1 MYMKISVIGAGYV
14 GLITG
19 ACLAKLGH
27 QVTLVDSD
35 REKVKAIK
43 RGECPIFEQG
53 LEDIMRTVQ
62 LDAGS
67 DIGSAIKTSEI
78 SFVCV
83 GTDPGD
89 GSYSI
94 DLRSVSEVAEAIGK
108 ASNDKCLTVIKSTVT
123 PGTTEE
129 VIIPLLERNGR
140 KAGVD
145 FGVCVNPEFLREGF
159 AVEDFLNPDR
169 IVIGEID
176 KQSGDILADLY
187 KDFSC
192 PILRFDLRT
201 AETIKFAS
209 NAFLAAK
216 ISFINEIG
224 NICKELTIDT
234 YEVARGMGDD
244 PRIGNR
250 FLNAGIGFGGSC
262 LPKDLRAL
270 IGKATSLGYRPGL
283 LEQVLDINETQHLR
297 VIQLLK
303 KHIPD
308 LRGKTIGVLGLAFKS
323 GTDDVRESKAIGVVD
338 ALLKEGAKVKAY
350 DPAAMDKFR
359 RLFPAITYGDARTVL
374 GCDAILILTDWQEF
388 ANLDYTGKI
397 VVDGKK
403 ILKAKEAKIYE
414 GVCW

>member
-1 MYMKISVIGAGYV
+1 MNISVIGAGYV

-27 QVTLVDSD
+27 RVTLVDSD
-35 REKVKAIK
+35 REKIEAIE
-43 RGECPIFEQG
+43 RGESPIFEQG
-53 LEDIMRTVQ
+53 LEDILRTTQ
-62 LDAGS
+62 LDARS
-67 DIGSAIKTSEI
+67 DIHDAIKTSEI

-94 DLRSVSEVAEAIGK
+94 DLRSVSEVAEAIGET
-108 ASNDKCLTVIKSTVT
+108 SNDHCLTVIKSTVT

-129 VIIPLLERNGR
+129 VIIPLLEKNGR

-145 FGVCVNPEFLREGF
+145 FGICVNPEFLREGF

-176 KQSGDILADLY
+176 RRSGDILADLY
-187 KDFSC
+187 KGFSC

-201 AETIKFAS
+201 AEAIKYAS

-216 ISFINEIG
+216 ISFVNEIG
-224 NICKELTIDT
+224 NICKELSIDT
-234 YEVARGMGDD
+234 YEVARGMGYD
-244 PRIGNR
+244 PRIGAK

-297 VIQLLK
+297 VIHLLK

-308 LRGKTIGVLGLAFKS
+308 LRGKTIGVLGLAFKA

-350 DPAAMDKFR
+350 DPAAMDKFST
-359 RLFPAITYGDARTVL
+359 LFPTITYGDPGIVL

-388 ANLDYTGKI
+388 ANLDYTGKTVI
-397 VVDGKK
+397 DGKR
-403 ILKAKEAKIYE
+403 IRKAMEADIYE

>member
-1 MYMKISVIGAGYV
+1 MNISVIGAGYV

-19 ACLAKLGH
+19 ACLAKLGN
-27 QVTLVDSD
+27 QVTLIDTD
-35 REKVKAIK
+35 KEKIEAIK
-43 RGECPIFEQG
+43 RGECPIFEKG
-53 LEDIMRTVQ
+53 LEDILRTAQ
-62 LDAGS
+62 LDARS

-94 DLRSVSEVAEAIGK
+94 DLRSVSEVAEAIGE
-108 ASNDKCLTVIKSTVT
+108 ASNDHCLTVIKSTVV
-123 PGTTEE
+123 PETTEE
-129 VIIPLLERNGR
+129 VIIPLLEKNGR

-169 IVIGEID
+169 IVIGEIN

-187 KDFSC
+187 KGFGC

-201 AETIKFAS
+201 AEAIKYAS

-224 NICKELTIDT
+224 NICKELSIDT
-234 YEVARGMGDD
+234 YNVAKGIGYD
-244 PRIGNR
+244 PRIGDK

-270 IGKATSLGYRPGL
+270 IGQSVSIGYRPRL
-283 LEQVLDINETQHLR
+283 LEEVLNVNEAQNLR
-297 VIQLLK
+297 MIRLLK

-308 LRGKTIGVLGLAFKS
+308 LRGKNIGILGLAFKA
-323 GTDDVRESKAIGVVD
+323 GTDDVRESKAIGVIN
-338 ALLKEGAKVKAY
+338 ALLSEGAKVRAY
-350 DPAAMDKFR
+350 DPVAMDNFR
-359 RLFPAITYGDARTVL
+359 RLFPEITYGSAEAVL
-374 GCDAILILTDWQEF
+374 ASDAILILTEWQEF
-388 ANLDYTGKI
+388 ASLDYAGKI
-397 VVDGKK
+397 VIDGKR
-403 ILKAKEAKIYE
+403 ILKARRAKIYE
-414 GVCW
+414 GICW

>member
-1 MYMKISVIGAGYV
+1 MYMNISVIGAGYV

-19 ACLAKLGH
+19 ACLAKLGN
-27 QVTLVDSD
+27 QVTFIDSD
-35 REKVKAIK
+35 KEKIEAIK
-43 RGECPIFEQG
+43 KGECPIFEEG
-53 LEDIMRTVQ
+53 LEDILRTAR
-62 LDAGS
+62 LDARS
-67 DIGSAIKTSEI
+67 DIGNAIKSSEI

-94 DLRSVSEVAEAIGK
+94 DLRSVSEVAEAIGE
-108 ASNDKCLTVIKSTVT
+108 ASNDQCLTVIKSTVT

-129 VIIPLLERNGR
+129 VIIPLLEKNGR

-169 IVIGEID
+169 IVIGEIN

-187 KDFSC
+187 KGFGC

-201 AETIKFAS
+201 AEAIKYAS

-224 NICKELTIDT
+224 NICKELSIDT
-234 YEVARGMGDD
+234 YEVARGMGYD
-244 PRIGNR
+244 PRIGDR

-303 KHIPD
+303 KYIPD

-323 GTDDVRESKAIGVVD
+323 GTDDVRESKAIRVVD
-338 ALLKEGAKVKAY
+338 ALLKEGARVKAY

-359 RLFPAITYGDARTVL
+359 KLFPEITYGDAKTVL
-374 GCDAILILTDWQEF
+374 ACDAILILTDWQEF
-388 ANLDYTGKI
+388 ASLDYAGKI
-397 VVDGKK
+397 VIDGKR
-403 ILKAKEAKIYE
+403 ILKARQAKIYE

>member
-1 MYMKISVIGAGYV
+1 MKISVIGAGYV
-14 GLITG
+14 GLVTG
-19 ACLAKLGH
+19 ACLAKLGND
-27 QVTLVDSD
+27 VAFIDSD
-35 REKVKAIK
+35 EERIDAIK
-43 RGECPIFEQG
+43 KGECPICEKG
-53 LEDIMRTVQ
+53 LKDILRTSQ
-62 LDAGS
+62 LDARS
-67 DIGSAIKTSEI
+67 DIASAIKTSEI

-83 GTDPGD
+83 GTDSGD

-94 DLRSVSEVAEAIGK
+94 DLRSISEVAEAIGE
-108 ASNDKCLTVIKSTVT
+108 ASNDQCLTVIKSTVI

-129 VIIPLLERNGR
+129 VIIPLLEKNGR
-140 KAGVD
+140 KAGID

-169 IVIGEID
+169 IVIGEIN

-187 KDFSC
+187 KGFSC

-201 AETIKFAS
+201 AEAIKYAS

-224 NICKELTIDT
+224 NICKELGIDT
-234 YEVARGMGDD
+234 YEVAKGMGYD
-244 PRIGNR
+244 PRIGDK

-270 IGKATSLGYRPGL
+270 IAKATSLGYRPGL
-283 LEQVLDINETQHLR
+283 LEQILNINETQHLR

-303 KHIPD
+303 KHIPN
-308 LRGKTIGVLGLAFKS
+308 LRGKTIGILGLAFKS
-323 GTDDVRESKAIGVVD
+323 GTDDIRESKAIGVVD
-338 ALLKEGAKVKAY
+338 VLLKEGAKVKAY

-359 RLFPAITYGDARTVL
+359 RLFPEITYGSAEEVL
-374 GCDAILILTDWQEF
+374 QCDAILILTEWQEF
-388 ANLDYTGKI
+388 ANLDYTGKT
-397 VVDGKK
+397 VVDGKR
-403 ILKAKEAKIYE
+403 ILKAREAKIYE

>member
-1 MYMKISVIGAGYV
+1 MYMNISVIGAGYV

-19 ACLAKLGH
+19 ACLAKLGN
-27 QVTLVDSD
+27 QVTLIDSD
-35 REKVKAIK
+35 KEKIEVIK
-43 RGECPIFEQG
+43 RGECPIFEEG
-53 LEDIMRTVQ
+53 LEDILRTAQ
-62 LDAGS
+62 LDARS
-67 DIGSAIKTSEI
+67 DIDNAIKTSQI

-94 DLRSVSEVAEAIGK
+94 DLRSVSAVAEAIGE

-129 VIIPLLERNGR
+129 VIIPLLEKNGR

-169 IVIGEID
+169 IVIGEIN

-187 KDFSC
+187 KGFGC

-201 AETIKFAS
+201 AEAIKYAS

-224 NICKELTIDT
+224 NICKELGIDT
-234 YEVARGMGDD
+234 YEVAKGMGYD
-244 PRIGNR
+244 PRIGDR

-283 LEQVLDINETQHLR
+283 LEQILDINETQHLM

-359 RLFPAITYGDARTVL
+359 RLFPEITCGDAKTVL
-374 GCDAILILTDWQEF
+374 ASDAVLILADWQEF

-397 VVDGKK
+397 VIDGKRV
-403 ILKAKEAKIYE
+403 LKAREAKIYE
-414 GVCW
+414 GICW